1 MAFIGLGQ
9 AFNDKWDEWKIYKKE
24 QHGFIYKS
32 QITEEAAVRKLHR
45 MANMDEEKMIEI
57 IDECMA
63 EGWKGFWYTG
73 STIPAPSRG
82 DNKASWK
89 IG

>member
-1 MAFIGLGQ
+1 MAFIGFSQ
-9 AFNDKWDEWKIYKKE
+9 EFNAKWDKWKIYKKE

-45 MANMDEEKMIEI
+45 MADMDEEKMIEI

-73 STIPAPSRG
+73 NTIPASAKE
-82 DNKASWK
+82 DKKANWK
-89 IG
+89 AG